1 MKTIISLFIA
11 VSLLFTAA
19 GVRAAEPLSVAV
31 FDFEAKEDL
40 GKDLGGKVATLV
52 SAYLSADPNVITV
65 ERAELQKVLG
75 EQELGLSG
83 NVSSATAAKV
93 GQLTGAK
100 VLVTGRIFTLGNE
113 VMMVSKII
121 SSETSQVHG
130 DITKGASVNAID
142 TMAQEA
148 ARKIGLVV
156 SQKADTLVAKPVTHQ
171 DRVAALK
178 EALKGKRLPLISVK
192 IAEQHY
198 GGQIIDPAAETEFG
212 LLLRESG
219 FSIAD
224 STSTAKVEVELTG
237 EAFSEFGMRKGNLY
251 SCKARVE
258 IKVVEKG
265 TGKILWTDRQT
276 SVGVDIAERTA
287 AKTALQNAA
296 AQLAERVLPKLGK

>member
-1 MKTIISLFIA
+1 MKIIRSLLTA
-11 VSLLFTAA
+11 VLLFTTAMAQA
-19 GVRAAEPLSVAV
+19 GEPLSVAV
-31 FDFEAKEDL
+31 FDFETKEDSAKE
-40 GKDLGGKVATLV
+40 LGGKAATLIN
-52 SAYLSADPNVITV
+52 AYLSAEPQVVTV
-65 ERAELQKVLG
+65 ERTELQKLLG

-83 NVSSATAAKV
+83 NVSAATAAKV

-100 VLVTGRIFTLGNE
+100 VIVTGRIFTVGSEL
-113 VMMVSKII
+113 MMVSKII
-121 SSETSQVHG
+121 SSETSRVYG
-130 DITKGASVNAID
+130 EVVKGASASAID
-142 TMAQEA
+142 TMSQEMA
-148 ARKIGLVV
+148 KKIGTIVD
-156 SQKADTLVAKPVTHQ
+156 QKGETLVAKVPTHEE
-171 DRVAALK
+171 RVAKLK
-178 EALKGKRLPLISVK
+178 EALKGKQLPVMHVK

-219 FSIAD
+219 FTLAD
-224 STSTAKVEVELTG
+224 AQSTAKVEVEING

-258 IKVVEKG
+258 IKVVEKA

-276 SVGVDIAERTA
+276 SVGMDIAERTA